1 MRVFIA
7 LLDGVGVGAL
17 PDAYLYGDEGSH
29 TLRNTALAVGGLYL
43 PNLERLGLGLL
54 EDIPHLGRP
63 SSFLS
68 WYGKMLEQSPGK
80 DTTSGHWEI
89 AGVILERPFPVYP
102 QGFPQNVVESI
113 EEAIGRPILGNK
125 PASGTVIIE
134 ELGREHLR
142 TGFPIVYTSAD
153 SVLQIAAHEEV
164 IPPSELYAMCER
176 VRAIMTGEHAVAR
189 VIARPFLGKPGAFYR
204 TPHRRDFSL
213 PPPRETILDVFSQEG
228 KKVVGIGKIWDIF
241 AGRGITESFPTK
253 DNEETFAVFQKMAL
267 RDDIALVWAN
277 FNDFDTLY
285 GHRNNPHGFAQALE
299 AWDRE
304 LGGFLPSLG
313 EDDILIIT
321 SDHGCDPTTPST
333 DHSREYAL
341 LLAFS
346 PRTLRGGYLGIRKTF
361 ADVAAT
367 VAELF
372 EVRWHGPGESFAP
385 HLVSR

>member
-1 MRVFIA
+1 
-7 LLDGVGVGAL
+7 
-17 PDAYLYGDEGSH
+17 
-29 TLRNTALAVGGLYL
+29 
-43 PNLERLGLGLL
+43 
-54 EDIPHLGRP
+54 
-63 SSFLS
+63 
-68 WYGKMLEQSPGK
+68 
-80 DTTSGHWEI
+80 
-89 AGVILERPFPVYP
+89 
-102 QGFPQNVVESI
+102 
-113 EEAIGRPILGNK
+113 
-125 PASGTVIIE
+125 
-134 ELGREHLR
+134 
-142 TGFPIVYTSAD
+142 
-153 SVLQIAAHEEV
+153 
-164 IPPSELYAMCER
+164 MC
-176 VRAIMTGEHAVAR
+176 I
-189 VIARPFLGKPGAFYR
+189 
-204 TPHRRDFSL
+204 RD
-213 PPPRETILDVFSQEG
+213 RFSQEG